1 VEEKEISYFKR
12 LFGWDTLRGQL
23 YWTLLISS
31 VIPLVLVGL
40 LTVYSIY
47 NILYNKIEKGIE
59 QNLQRVK
66 GAVEDTLGN
75 LYDVSQQMSY
85 TGFVGQD
92 LKLLQSSQDTYEKSQ
107 LTATI
112 QRNMGILNASNPTI
126 GLVLY
131 YDTETGEMLYNNYIT
146 RDAHP
151 DFSRLPKLSAK
162 SDHTFNGPHLTMY
175 KYNDTSVFSIVR
187 SAGGTT
193 DPRNPMLV
201 YAETN
206 VKVIQNV
213 LNKEQYGMN
222 VSHLLM
228 NNDGTILYSDKPEL
242 TPIGARYDKT
252 LMEKYYFHEEIGSQ
266 GWRLG
271 VFIEKGDYQQ
281 EIRDWFVRYIFI
293 VVLGLLI
300 SIWAAFRTWRVVISP
315 LHRIRKGISSFIY
328 QEPNDFFQKTGLR
341 EFDFLIDSFRD
352 MQVKIQ
358 ELIEAV
364 AKEAS
369 EKQEIEME
377 KLMAQINPHFLYNT
391 LNTAQWL
398 ARLKGQHEIDRFLS
412 LFTKV
417 LKYNLA
423 KDGATVMLKDE
434 LDSLNDYIELQKIR
448 YDFEFDVRYLIPEPY
463 LALPLPRFILQP
475 IVENALYHGMMDE
488 KGVIEVSAQEQNHT
502 LVIMVKDNGN
512 GMTEEKIRELL
523 ESDTKMNN
531 LSGLGIGLNYVRR
544 TLSSFTGGSSE
555 LVIDSNIGEGTTVSI
570 HLPIRKES
578 GAQ

>member
-1 VEEKEISYFKR
+1 
-12 LFGWDTLRGQL
+12 
-23 YWTLLISS
+23 
-31 VIPLVLVGL
+31 
-40 LTVYSIY
+40 
-47 NILYNKIEKGIE
+47 
-59 QNLQRVK
+59 
-66 GAVEDTLGN
+66 
-75 LYDVSQQMSY
+75 
-85 TGFVGQD
+85 
-92 LKLLQSSQDTYEKSQ
+92 
-107 LTATI
+107 
-112 QRNMGILNASNPTI
+112 
-126 GLVLY
+126 
-131 YDTETGEMLYNNYIT
+131 
-146 RDAHP
+146 
-151 DFSRLPKLSAK
+151 
-162 SDHTFNGPHLTMY
+162 
-175 KYNDTSVFSIVR
+175 
-187 SAGGTT
+187 
-193 DPRNPMLV
+193 
-201 YAETN
+201 
-206 VKVIQNV
+206 
-213 LNKEQYGMN
+213 
-222 VSHLLM
+222 
-228 NNDGTILYSDKPEL
+228 
-242 TPIGARYDKT
+242 
-252 LMEKYYFHEEIGSQ
+252 
-266 GWRLG
+266 
-271 VFIEKGDYQQ
+271 
-281 EIRDWFVRYIFI
+281 
-293 VVLGLLI
+293 
-300 SIWAAFRTWRVVISP
+300 
-315 LHRIRKGISSFIY
+315 
-328 QEPNDFFQKTGLR
+328 
-341 EFDFLIDSFRD
+341 

>member
-1 VEEKEISYFKR
+1 MEEREGSYIKR
-12 LFGWDTLRGQL
+12 LFGWNTLRGQL

-59 QNLQRVK
+59 QNLQRVR
-66 GAVEDTLGN
+66 GGVEETLGN

-85 TGFVGQD
+85 QGFVGQD
-92 LKLLQSSQDTYEKSQ
+92 LKLLQTSEDTYEKSQ
-107 LTATI
+107 LTTAI

-131 YDTETGEMLYNNYIT
+131 YDTTTGEMLYNNYIT

-151 DFSRLPKLSAK
+151 DFDSLPKLSIK
-162 SDHTFNGPHLTMY
+162 SDHTYNGPHLTLY

-187 SAGGTT
+187 SVGGTT

-222 VSHLLM
+222 VAHLLM
-228 NNDGTILYSDKPEL
+228 DNDGVVLYSDKPEL
-242 TPIGARYDKT
+242 TPIGSRYDAKS
-252 LMEKYYFHEEIGSQ
+252 MDHYYFHEEIGSQ

-271 VFIEKGDYQQ
+271 VFIEKGEYQK
-281 EIRDWFVRYIFI
+281 EIRDWFVRYSFI

-300 SIWAAFRTWRVVISP
+300 SIWSAFRTWKVVIAP
-315 LHRIRKGISSFIY
+315 LHRIRKGISSFIS

-341 EFDFLIDSFRD
+341 EFDFLIDNFKD
-352 MQVKIQ
+352 MQYKIQ
-358 ELIEAV
+358 DLIEEV

-369 EKQEIEME
+369 EKQDIEME

-423 KDGATVMLKDE
+423 KDGTIVTLKDE
-434 LDSLNDYIELQKIR
+434 IDSLNDYVELQKIR
-448 YDFEFDVRYLIPEPY
+448 YDFEFDVRYDIPEPF
-463 LALPLPRFILQP
+463 LATPLPRFILQP

-488 KGVIEVSAQEQNHT
+488 KGIIEVSVQEQSQALLLKVT
-502 LVIMVKDNGN
+502 DNGN
-512 GMTEEKIRELL
+512 GISPEKIKELL
-523 ESDTKMNN
+523 ESDTRKNN
-531 LSGLGIGLNYVRR
+531 LSGLGIGLNYVKR

-555 LVIDSNIGEGTTVSI
+555 LAIDSVIGKGTVVSI
-570 HLPIRKES
+570 HLPIDRE
-578 GAQ
+578 GNML